1 MKIALLGAE
10 STGKT
15 HLAKGLAAHARTQG
29 LTAEHVPEYLREWCD
44 QQGRTPAAHEQGH
57 IAQTQAARLLQA
69 SAVDWLIADT
79 TPLITAIYSDHLF
92 GDRSLYDFA
101 LAHQR
106 HYDLTLVTALDLP
119 WVADGLQRDGEHV
132 RHPIDALLRAA
143 LQRGGIA
150 YAEISGQGELRTQCA
165 LRAITAS
172 MHAA

>member
-15 HLAKGLAAHARTQG
+15 HLAVALAAHARSQG

-44 QQGRTPAAHEQGH
+44 QQGRTPVAHEQGH

-69 SAVDWLIADT
+69 RPVDWLIADT
-79 TPLITAIYSDHLF
+79 TPLMTAVYSDYLF
-92 GDRSLYDFA
+92 ADLSLYGFA
-101 LAHQR
+101 LEHQR

-132 RHPIDALLRAA
+132 RRPIDALLRAA
-143 LQRGGIA
+143 LHHGGIA
-150 YAEISGQGELRTQCA
+150 YTEISGQGERRTESA
-165 LRAITAS
+165 LRAIRAS